1 VVHFSAFLVVV
12 AFGTVAA
19 REPVARLVQAAA
31 KPPRQLMACHGACFR
46 GTPRA
51 THDNKIDRGTSPAR
65 QRRAHRK

>member
-1 VVHFSAFLVVV
+1 MFLVVI

-31 KPPRQLMACHGACFR
+31 KPPRQLLACHGACDR

-51 THDNKIDRGTSPAR
+51 TPEPDEDHDQETAEGSG
-65 QRRAHRK
+65 